1 MMTLNGTRQSGIESR
16 AFAAACNEQACL
28 HRSMST
34 RYKPTRSQ
42 CLLVTSPHGLNVYSL
57 QAHTVTIMVST
68 PCATTSR
75 ASKNRAAAATEAD
88 KKKKLAGRKVVV
100 SLESEDTRPQVRGGP
115 VSRAPITARLT
126 CTNTNHS
133 SAHLHVHQSQL
144 GPLARAPT
152 HYTLHRLP
160 TKLSIHAKTV
170 DTPRRASLPT
180 PPETTYTTAP
190 AYSATTTL
198 FDDSIPIRLS

>member
-1 MMTLNGTRQSGIESR
+1 
-16 AFAAACNEQACL
+16 
-28 HRSMST
+28 
-34 RYKPTRSQ
+34 
-42 CLLVTSPHGLNVYSL
+42 
-57 QAHTVTIMVST
+57 
-68 PCATTSR
+68 
-75 ASKNRAAAATEAD
+75 
-88 KKKKLAGRKVVV
+88 VV

-126 CTNTNHS
+126 CTNTNHSSAHLHVHQSQLGPLARAPITARPTCTCTNHS

-198 FDDSIPIRLS
+198 FDDSIPIRLL